1 MAASQRTGRRRFAG
15 LPKKRRRTVRWLA
28 AMLRVAEGFDRSH
41 YQLVR
46 GLVVRRRAGK
56 IFLVADARRQ
66 AQLEIWAGRRRAS
79 DLARLLGVPVGVA
92 TAVADP
98 AAATRRAASPPPSA
112 RPARRASN
120 GRL

>member
-1 MAASQRTGRRRFAG
+1 
-15 LPKKRRRTVRWLA
+15 
-28 AMLRVAEGFDRSH
+28 
-41 YQLVR
+41 VR

-98 AAATRRAASPPPSA
+98 AAAPRRAASPALSSVRPSRRSA
-112 RPARRASN
+112 GRLSPARMWH
-120 GRL
+120 